1 MVERSVGMNPIE
13 KAFGRVKQLI
23 QDNAEEA
30 AYSPV
35 KVLNYAFASIGT
47 ALAIAYYQE
56 MLRALDRC

>member
-1 MVERSVGMNPIE
+1 MTLPLLKSPRTL
-13 KAFGRVKQLI
+13 KQLI

-35 KVLNYAFASIGT
+35 KVLNDAFASIGT